1 MRFHLSRRAV
11 MGGAAAATA
20 AGLAGCLTTPADSS
34 GDGDGGGSGGGAAGD
49 GVVTI
54 LGNFGGV
61 EADGFNAALE
71 SFQEDT
77 GITVEYTSDQ
87 DFATTI
93 RTRASAGDAP
103 DIALFPQPGGLLDL
117 AAEGHVA
124 PISDY
129 LDVDS
134 LQSSLISGFLE
145 SATLEDQI
153 YAAPM
158 RMAVKSLVWY
168 PTAAYEEG
176 GWSTEPATLQELY
189 GIAEEIRTPGSRR
202 GPTPGTPI
210 SPPAGWAPT
219 GWRSSCSASTGP
231 RCTTSGPPTRSPS
244 TIPAWSRRSTISGS
258 CC

>member
-1 MRFHLSRRAV
+1 MLRSSPALPSLAPRRHGGRRSGHGRRSGRLSDQSRRLQRRRGRRRV
-11 MGGAAAATA
+11 RRRRRRGRCRHHPGQLRRGRGRRLQRRPGVLPGGHRHHRR
-20 AGLAGCLTTPADSS
+20 
-34 GDGDGGGSGGGAAGD
+34 
-49 GVVTI
+49 VH
-54 LGNFGGV
+54 
-61 EADGFNAALE
+61 
-71 SFQEDT
+71 
-77 GITVEYTSDQ
+77 SDQ

-189 GIAEEIRTPGSRR
+189 GIAEE
-202 GPTPGTPI
+202 
-210 SPPAGWAPT
+210 
-219 GWRSSCSASTGP
+219 
-231 RCTTSGPPTRSPS
+231 
-244 TIPAWSRRSTISGS
+244 
-258 CC
+258 

>member
-20 AGLAGCLTTPADSS
+20 AGLAGCLTNPADSS

-134 LQSSLISGFLE
+134 LQNSLISGFLE

-176 GWSTEPATLQELY
+176 GWSTERS
-189 GIAEEIRTPGSRR
+189 EERR
-202 GPTPGTPI
+202 VGR
-210 SPPAGWAPT
+210 
-219 GWRSSCSASTGP
+219 GWRQRWGA
-231 RCTTSGPPTRSPS
+231 TTYV
-244 TIPAWSRRSTISGS
+244 A
-258 CC
+258 

>member
-1 MRFHLSRRAV
+1 NNPSRIRAIDRPRTIPRGSPRTRTVRPPPRRHRPSARAPPARSDGDRSLSGPVSPAGDHAPAASPCAGAAGAWSFAHRSRRIGHMGHEVASFLAIGSSRRAPDAPATYYDGTIPRQCCCQASHLAFHLPRRTV
-11 MGGAAAATA
+11 MRGAAAATA
-20 AGLAGCLTTPADSS
+20 AGLAGCLTNPADSS

-124 PISDY
+124 
-129 LDVDS
+129 
-134 LQSSLISGFLE
+134 
-145 SATLEDQI
+145 
-153 YAAPM
+153 
-158 RMAVKSLVWY
+158 
-168 PTAAYEEG
+168 
-176 GWSTEPATLQELY
+176 
-189 GIAEEIRTPGSRR
+189 
-202 GPTPGTPI
+202 
-210 SPPAGWAPT
+210 
-219 GWRSSCSASTGP
+219 
-231 RCTTSGPPTRSPS
+231 
-244 TIPAWSRRSTISGS
+244 
-258 CC
+258 